1 MKKNILKNLKF
12 SIVSR
17 FKKLKGC
24 RRFFENPIDDSFFE
38 FLKREHGLKTNKYTD
53 CSRVLK
59 FLQVPSKISDEHSI
73 EIKQFQMKL
82 CKAKSV
88 RGFQSLP
95 CVRVR
100 FYMTDV

>member
-1 MKKNILKNLKF
+1 MKKNILKDPKF

-17 FKKLKGC
+17 IKKLKGC
-24 RRFFENPIDDSFFE
+24 RKFFENSIDDSFFV
-38 FLKREHGLKTNKYTD
+38 FLKREHGVKTNKYTD

-59 FLQVPSKISDEHSI
+59 FLIVTSKISDGHSI
-73 EIKQFQMKL
+73 EIKQLQMKL
-82 CKAKSV
+82 CKAKSI

-100 FYMTDV
+100 FYVADV